1 MDVVKGGS
9 EKIMRPQKKKPE
21 VELPQRVTV
30 TLAPLISETDSSPVK
45 MDVKLPE
52 VLKSTSKAPAHD
64 QESATKII
72 WAILMD
78 NAAGGIEVAVLV
90 GMVLAK
96 GVS

>member
-1 MDVVKGGS
+1 
-9 EKIMRPQKKKPE
+9 
-21 VELPQRVTV
+21 
-30 TLAPLISETDSSPVK
+30 

>member
-1 MDVVKGGS
+1 
-9 EKIMRPQKKKPE
+9 
-21 VELPQRVTV
+21 
-30 TLAPLISETDSSPVK
+30 

-52 VLKSTSKAPAHD
+52 VLKSSSKAPAHN
-64 QESATKII
+64 QKSATKII

-78 NAAGGIEVAVLV
+78 NAAEGIEVAVLV